1 MFIESNQI
9 KLAFI
14 MIWLVQSFMICL
26 KKQVLLDKA
35 NVVKNPIYDGRQ
47 CGIASLVN
55 KFLIKR
61 LLAVLLEMKLC

>member
-1 MFIESNQI
+1 
-9 KLAFI
+9 
-14 MIWLVQSFMICL
+14 MICL

-35 NVVKNPIYDGRQ
+35 NVVKNPIYDGHQ
-47 CGIASLVN
+47 CGIATLVN